1 MAVLLLRLAAPLQA
15 WGSNSK
21 FGVRATEREPT
32 KSGVIGMLAAA
43 LGLQRNDEKTSEV
56 LEQLSAMRFGVRT
69 DREGRLIRDFHTVKF
84 DKNADIS
91 DRYYLSDAA
100 FVAAFESEDTELLNR
115 LAEAVLQPY
124 YPMFLGRRSCPPT
137 LPVFLEISSDDLV
150 TALKNAEPAAEKT
163 DSVRRLVYDS
173 DKSGML
179 VQDVPVSFSQLH
191 RQHGYRRKTEEFL
204 YSSEHDPMSEL

>member
-43 LGLQRNDEKTSEV
+43 LGLQRNNEKTSE
-56 LEQLSAMRFGVRT
+56 LLKQLSEMRFGVRT

-91 DRYYLSDAA
+91 DRFYLSDAA
-100 FVAAFESEDTELLNR
+100 FVAAFESDDTELLNR

-137 LPVFLEISSDDLV
+137 LPVFLGISSDDLV
-150 TALKNAEPAAEKT
+150 TALKNAEPASEKT
-163 DSVRRLVYDS
+163 DSVRRLVYDA
-173 DKSGML
+173 DNSGML
-179 VQDVPVSFSQLH
+179 VRDVPVSFSQLH
-191 RQHGYRRKTEEFL
+191 RQHGFRRKTEEFL